1 MRRAWA
7 LLLLIAVCAFGLY
20 AKGGDAYFLSGIVRD
35 SVTLEPLPMASV
47 AVEGQGKGTL
57 TDENGIFELTVNT
70 DDRAIVVSCLGYDKR
85 VVSIKKNAY
94 NLYDVQMTPSTTML
108 QEVVVRKEKYSKKNN
123 PAVEFARRLR
133 DAGPLTDPER
143 NPYYTYRKHSISSI
157 GLNDFVDKD
166 EGSAAFKKFPFLWDH
181 VDTSEVSG
189 KPVLIVVAKEKVA
202 DEYWRADPQTRREV
216 LEAVREDGIDE
227 IADQASVTT
236 MVDDVLREID
246 IYDDDITLFQNKFV
260 SPLSRIAPD
269 FYKFYLT
276 DTVEIDGERCVQLS
290 FYPRN
295 PATLGFNGQIYVPV
309 GDSTLFVKKVTM
321 RQPRG
326 INLNFVENVY
336 ISQQYERAADG
347 SRLKVSDDLVVEL
360 RLLPGTPGVFM
371 RRSVGYSGH
380 TFDPPADMSVFD
392 GLAQSVE
399 TDGARERDEAYWEEV
414 RKAKVTDNE
423 KRVDQLM
430 GRLRDVKLYYWAEK
444 VVKVLVVG
452 YVRVGKN
459 PKVEYGPVNTTISHN
474 WVEGWRFRV
483 GGITTANLSRR
494 LFARG
499 YVAYGVKDHR
509 WKYKGELEWSF
520 VDKVSHSREFPIH
533 SLRLTSLYDVD
544 QLGSEYLYTNSD
556 NFFLSLKRMP
566 DRMVTYHNVN
576 KLEYTLE
583 LQNNFS
589 VVGTLKNEIQR
600 ATPWV
605 PFVDGYGQA
614 HDRYMLTSAGV
625 QLRYAPGEKFYQ
637 ARTSRVP
644 INLDA
649 PVFTLSHV
657 YAPGRWL
664 GNDFALNVTQLSVRK
679 RFWLSAFGHIDAIV
693 KGGHVWSRS
702 PYLNLLIPNANVSY
716 IIQPESFALM
726 NPMEFVNDTY
736 ASWDISYWANGAIL
750 NYIPYVKDLKLR
762 EVFGFRG
769 LWGHLSHRNDPAL
782 NPGLYQFPTDATM
795 TTMTSRPYLEASVG
809 LDNIFKYLR
818 VDYVWRLTY
827 TRTPYAIDRH
837 GLRIA
842 LQFKF

>member
-1 MRRAWA
+1 M
-7 LLLLIAVCAFGLY
+7 AVCALGLY

-70 DDRAIVVSCLGYDKR
+70 NDRAIVVSCLGYDKR
-85 VVSIKKNAY
+85 VVPIKKNAY

-123 PAVEFARRLR
+123 PAVEFVRRIR

-143 NPYYTYRKHSISSI
+143 NPYYSYRKHSISSI

-202 DEYWRADPQTRREV
+202 DEYWRANPQMRREV
-216 LEAVREDGIDE
+216 LEAIREDGIDE

-246 IYDDDITLFQNKFV
+246 IYDEDITLFQNKFV

-309 GDSTLFVKKVTM
+309 GDSTMFVKKVTM
-321 RQPRG
+321 RRPRG

-336 ISQQYERAADG
+336 ISQQYERAPDG

-380 TFDPPADMSVFD
+380 TFDPPIDMSVFD

-399 TDGARERDEAYWEEV
+399 TDGARERDEAYWEGA

-430 GRLRDVKLYYWAEK
+430 GRLRDVKLYYWGEK
-444 VVKVLVVG
+444 VLKVLVMG

-657 YAPGRWL
+657 YAPGHWL

-736 ASWDISYWANGAIL
+736 ASWDIAYWANGAIL
-750 NYIPYVKDLKLR
+750 NYIPGIKTLKLR

-769 LWGHLSHRNDPAL
+769 LWGHLSHRNDPAQ
-782 NPGLYQFPTDATM
+782 NPGLYRFPADATM